1 MKKTV
6 HIIYPF
12 SKKVDTNPWSIG
24 NNIIRA
30 LKKNF
35 KIKTY
40 LWTSIEKIS
49 PNIGDILIG
58 HANSN
63 PYTIFRRSV
72 GSALWS
78 KRILLQ
84 PYNEDKHQ
92 ISYLYDLI
100 PKCDYFLTLCGEY
113 WFDRIENSKFKKWKK
128 KAIRIDLGINPLDY
142 PLIKKKFNSKG
153 KRKFLYIGNDYAYNN
168 YAKNISFLEKLANFY
183 NSILFSTI
191 GNKALKNINHY
202 GWLNLTDTKN
212 FNILRKYDF
221 LIQTSKHD
229 ANPSTILE
237 AMSWGLI
244 PVISKECG
252 YYNVST
258 FKYIEINSI
267 NRSINTLKK
276 LQNLTDNE
284 LIKLQKK
291 NLSLIKK
298 KYNWEIFRKKI
309 LNICLRDKDEFNQIY
324 YTKKEVDFF
333 ENAKKNSPNYYLK
346 FNMIIMIIKANISQ
360 MIKNL
365 F

>member
-1 MKKTV
+1 MEKKS
-6 HIIYPF
+6 HQ
-12 SKKVDTNPWSIG
+12 N
-24 NNIIRA
+24 
-30 LKKNF
+30 
-35 KIKTY
+35 
-40 LWTSIEKIS
+40 
-49 PNIGDILIG
+49 
-58 HANSN
+58 
-63 PYTIFRRSV
+63 RSWYQSFV
-72 GSALWS
+72 LSS
-78 KRILLQ
+78 
-84 PYNEDKHQ
+84 
-92 ISYLYDLI
+92 
-100 PKCDYFLTLCGEY
+100 
-113 WFDRIENSKFKKWKK
+113 
-128 KAIRIDLGINPLDY
+128 
-142 PLIKKKFNSKG
+142 
-153 KRKFLYIGNDYAYNN
+153 YIGNDYAYNN

-252 YYNVST
+252 YHNVST

-291 NLSLIKK
+291 NLSLIKN

-346 FNMIIMIIKANISQ
+346 FNNTHINKFIKIYKNKKLVNEINKIFDF
-360 MIKNL
+360 IKKYS
-365 F
+365 